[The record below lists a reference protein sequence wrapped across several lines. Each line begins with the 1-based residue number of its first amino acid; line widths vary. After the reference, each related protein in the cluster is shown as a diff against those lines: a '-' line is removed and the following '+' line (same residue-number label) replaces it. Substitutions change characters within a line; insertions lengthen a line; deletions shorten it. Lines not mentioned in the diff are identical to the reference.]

1 MTANAFELLL
11 IRLNGDQTIAAE
23 KYELLRQKLVKTL
36 AWKGCPET
44 EADNLADAA
53 LDRLAN
59 KLAQGEQIQNL
70 NAYAAEVLRFVW
82 LEHNRRRKEDAI
94 GDDKMPE
101 NFIEPDIEFLKDPDL
116 RLHCLR
122 KCMAEVVAG
131 RDDRTLI
138 IGYYDADAGEK
149 NKEIRRALAERLG
162 LRMTTIKVKACR
174 IRERL
179 EKCINECVEK
189 LSVTEMPVSDTNNR
203 TVDK

>member
-1 MTANAFELLL
+1 MTANAFEQLL
-11 IRLNGDQTIAAE
+11 IRLDDDQTIAAD
-23 KYELLRQKLVKTL
+23 KYEILRRKFVKTL

-44 EADNLADAA
+44 EADNLADTA
-53 LDRLAN
+53 LDRVAN

-101 NFIEPDIEFLKDPDL
+101 NFTEPDVEILKDPDL
-116 RLHCLR
+116 RLRCLR
-122 KCMAEVVAG
+122 KCMVEVVG
-131 RDDRTLI
+131 GEDDRTLI
-138 IGYYDADAGEK
+138 IGYYDADAGGK

-162 LRMTTIKVKACR
+162 LTMTTLKVKACR

>member
-1 MTANAFELLL
+1 
-11 IRLNGDQTIAAE
+11 
-23 KYELLRQKLVKTL
+23 
-36 AWKGCPET
+36 
-44 EADNLADAA
+44 
-53 LDRLAN
+53 
-59 KLAQGEQIQNL
+59 
-70 NAYAAEVLRFVW
+70 
-82 LEHNRRRKEDAI
+82 
-94 GDDKMPE
+94 
-101 NFIEPDIEFLKDPDL
+101 
-116 RLHCLR
+116 
-122 KCMAEVVAG
+122 MAEVVAG

-162 LRMTTIKVKACR
+162 LTMTTLKVKACR